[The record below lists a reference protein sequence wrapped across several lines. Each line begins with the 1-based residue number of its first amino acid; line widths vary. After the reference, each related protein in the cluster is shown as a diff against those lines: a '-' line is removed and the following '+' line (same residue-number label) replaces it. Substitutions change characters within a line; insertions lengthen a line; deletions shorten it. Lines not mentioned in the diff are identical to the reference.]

1 MKHPLKSRTVLSALT
16 VIGSVIAMLL
26 GDIGV
31 IGPLSAGLVNIL
43 QGLAGAGGAMSI
55 YGRWKVNGPLKI

>member
-55 YGRWKVNGPLKI
+55 YGRWKANGPLKF

>member
-55 YGRWKVNGPLKI
+55 YGRWKANGPLKI